1 MKYTVYLECL
11 GGDEPLQHWDCNGEQ
26 SLGYDSTLIDDEKTD
41 SQHWFDTLE
50 EAREFVEFSDEYIED
65 EDGRPSD
72 KYGNWYGHGMNCSD
86 CMGRG
91 HIETTTRKTVDCD
104 TCEGTGKFLGEGSQW
119 YQQRLTEKDM
129 VATLKHELNKKEKSE

>member
-26 SLGYDSTLIDDEKTD
+26 SLGYDSTVAEGD

-50 EAREFVEFSDEYIED
+50 EAREFVEFSDEYIQD
-65 EDGRPSD
+65 EDGRLSD
-72 KYGNWYGHGMNCSD
+72 KDGNWYGHGKECSD

-91 HIETTTRKTVDCD
+91 HQDSNIEDEKCD
-104 TCEGTGKFLGEGSQW
+104 TCDGTGEFLGDGIDEDRQTD
-119 YQQRLTEKDM
+119 RDM
-129 VATLKHELNKKEKSE
+129 IATLKHELSKLNA